1 MKKKIIII
9 ISTVVLLLG
18 GILIYKFGFNKDT
31 YSDNERFAKEYS
43 SVTEDNV
50 FVYKDMEEIIK
61 ILENGTGVVYLGFPE
76 CPWCTAYVKY
86 LNEVALNNDEE
97 TIYYH
102 NILEDRQNN
111 TTEYQKVVS
120 ILSDYLQY
128 DNEGNKRIY
137 VPAVIGVRKGEIV
150 FFDDETAWD
159 TKDYESPEDYWANE
173 DLDGLK
179 NRLENL
185 FSLTKTNICTSECN
199 K

>member
-1 MKKKIIII
+1 MKKKLIII
-9 ISTVVLLLG
+9 ISIVVLILG
-18 GILIYKFGFNKDT
+18 GVLIYKFVFNKDT
-31 YSDNERFAKEYS
+31 YGDNERFAKEYS

-111 TTEYQKVVS
+111 TIEYQKVVS

-128 DNEGNKRIY
+128 DDEGNKRIY
-137 VPAVIGVRKGEIV
+137 VPAVIGVRKGEII